1 MTGTISQLSVRVSR
15 KIGDGDFGSFG
26 GEWEATVN
34 LPPDANLEEESQAL
48 FAFGKSFLGTEL
60 ADIQA
65 SIKKSQPKALPPLDP
80 GAHER
85 PIDFPPDEPLRPK
98 KDTEEGE
105 ELDFVCVKF
114 GLEKTPDKKYKL
126 QLYPKIGD
134 GAGKFPTIKY
144 TAERERMWAMIS
156 EVADDYDFTDLPV
169 EHPCEWL
176 VHYKIGKAGT
186 TADGKKFNYK
196 DLLSIVAM

>member
-1 MTGTISQLSVRVSR
+1 MGTISQLSVRVSR

-26 GEWEATVN
+26 GEWEVTVN

-48 FAFGKSFLGTEL
+48 FAFGKAFLGTEL

-65 SIKKSQPKALPPLDP
+65 SIKKVEKPK
-80 GAHER
+80 EE
-85 PIDFPPDEPLRPK
+85 DEPLRPK

-114 GLEKTPDKKYKL
+114 TLEKTPDKKYKL

-144 TAERERMWAMIS
+144 TAERERMWNMIS

-169 EHPCEWL
+169 EHACEWL
-176 VHYKIGKAGT
+176 VHYKIGKEGT
-186 TADGKKFNYK
+186 TADGKKFHYK
-196 DLLSIVAM
+196 DLVAVKSM